1 VLKLNDSVIV
11 NNRPTLAALLNY
23 NSPVYFKENG
33 PGMVASPSF
42 RGTTAQQTAVI
53 WNGINI
59 NSQFNGQTDF
69 NTITAKDFNAI
80 SVRSGGGSVIYGS
93 SAIGGSIH
101 LNNDL
106 RFEKRFENAMAVD
119 YGSFNTLGAN
129 YRLDAGSD
137 AIAMQIGL
145 SHNSSDNDFDFAHGG
160 KNENGRYRNSS
171 VDIGLGVKVDA
182 NNSVRILTYAYSG
195 ERHFSLISPTDTK
208 TKYRDRNERS
218 LLEWVNIA
226 GKLSSKFKAVYLN
239 EHYDFFGNIANAA
252 SNFGNAQTLIA
263 RYDGLYSFN
272 PKMAVNA
279 IADFTETRATGS
291 DLGRKTRQIVSFAV
305 LFKHRPIEKFGYEIG
320 VRNEITDNYE
330 SPVLF
335 SAGADYRFSPFY
347 TLKVNASKNFRIP
360 TLNDLYWLDGGN
372 PDLKPE
378 TALQGE
384 IGNVLTYKNWQL
396 TITGYYAS
404 IQDMIQWLP
413 GTTTFWNPLNI
424 NEARTYGIENM
435 LGWSRKFGR
444 HQLAVTG
451 TYAYTV
457 S

>member
-1 VLKLNDSVIV
+1 VCQFILAQQDSIVLDEVIIDRQLRDFSASQSVLKLNDSVIV

-42 RGTTAQQTAVI
+42 RGTTAQQTTVI

-160 KNENGRYRNSS
+160 KN
-171 VDIGLGVKVDA
+171 
-182 NNSVRILTYAYSG
+182 
-195 ERHFSLISPTDTK
+195 
-208 TKYRDRNERS
+208 
-218 LLEWVNIA
+218 
-226 GKLSSKFKAVYLN
+226 
-239 EHYDFFGNIANAA
+239 
-252 SNFGNAQTLIA
+252 
-263 RYDGLYSFN
+263 
-272 PKMAVNA
+272 
-279 IADFTETRATGS
+279 
-291 DLGRKTRQIVSFAV
+291 
-305 LFKHRPIEKFGYEIG
+305 
-320 VRNEITDNYE
+320 
-330 SPVLF
+330 
-335 SAGADYRFSPFY
+335 
-347 TLKVNASKNFRIP
+347 
-360 TLNDLYWLDGGN
+360 
-372 PDLKPE
+372 
-378 TALQGE
+378 
-384 IGNVLTYKNWQL
+384 
-396 TITGYYAS
+396 
-404 IQDMIQWLP
+404 
-413 GTTTFWNPLNI
+413 
-424 NEARTYGIENM
+424 
-435 LGWSRKFGR
+435 
-444 HQLAVTG
+444 
-451 TYAYTV
+451 
-457 S
+457 

>member
-1 VLKLNDSVIV
+1 
-11 NNRPTLAALLNY
+11 
-23 NSPVYFKENG
+23 
-33 PGMVASPSF
+33 
-42 RGTTAQQTAVI
+42 
-53 WNGINI
+53 
-59 NSQFNGQTDF
+59 
-69 NTITAKDFNAI
+69 
-80 SVRSGGGSVIYGS
+80 
-93 SAIGGSIH
+93 
-101 LNNDL
+101 
-106 RFEKRFENAMAVD
+106 MAVD

-129 YRLDAGSD
+129 YRLDASSD

-171 VDIGLGVKVDA
+171 VHIGLGVKVDA
-182 NNSVRILTYAYSG
+182 NNFLRILTYAYSG

-291 DLGRKTRQIVSFAV
+291 DLGRKTRQIASFAV

-457 S
+457 SENKQTGYQLIYVPYHKATGGLAYAWKHFSADWQVLSCGEVFTRSDNDPRYNIDSYAVSNLGAAYDFGKRHILKIGARVLNLFDENYQVVAGRPFPGRNYNLFLNLKF